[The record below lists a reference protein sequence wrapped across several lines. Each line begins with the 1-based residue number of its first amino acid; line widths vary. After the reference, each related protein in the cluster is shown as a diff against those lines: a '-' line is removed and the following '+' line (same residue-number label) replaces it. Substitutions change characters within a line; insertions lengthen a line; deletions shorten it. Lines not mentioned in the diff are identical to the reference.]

1 MGLFN
6 FGIGGI
12 ELKLEKYEFVPG
24 EVIKGHVS
32 LKLKKPIKA
41 RQLKI
46 ALFGT
51 RETRQHS
58 KVVVFGVRMRSG
70 AGSSYSKDYVFNFEK
85 PLDGEKEYL
94 QGEYDFELK
103 IPANVLEGPYGS
115 GALAT
120 VAKTAQ
126 FLGGA
131 LTNIKWF
138 VEASLDIPMGLDV
151 RKKIQINI
159 G

>member
-12 ELKLEKYEFVPG
+12 ELKLEKYEFAPG
-24 EVIKGHVS
+24 EAIKGHVS

-41 RQLKI
+41 RKVKI
-46 ALFGT
+46 ALLGLQ
-51 RETRQHS
+51 ETHQL
-58 KVVVFGVRMRSG
+58 RSG
-70 AGSSYSKDYVFNFEK
+70 PGPRRESNYIFNFEK

-115 GALAT
+115 SALAT

-131 LTNIKWF
+131 LTNIIWF

>member
-12 ELKLEKYEFVPG
+12 EVKLEKYEFAPG
-24 EVIKGHVS
+24 ETIKGHVS

-41 RQLKI
+41 RKVRI
-46 ALFGT
+46 ALLGLQ
-51 RETRQHS
+51 ENYQL
-58 KVVVFGVRMRSG
+58 RSG
-70 AGSSYSKDYVFNFEK
+70 SGPRQSSNYIFNFEK
-85 PLDGEKEYL
+85 PLDGKKEYL

-103 IPANVLEGPYGS
+103 IPANILEGPQFGKL
-115 GALAT
+115 GMLTKT
-120 VAKTAQ
+120 VGLFRGQTS
-126 FLGGA
+126 
-131 LTNIKWF
+131 NVKWF

-151 RKKIQINI
+151 RKKVQINI

>member
-12 ELKLEKYEFVPG
+12 ELRLEKYEFAPG
-24 EVIKGHVS
+24 EAIKGHVS

-41 RQLKI
+41 RKLGI
-46 ALFGT
+46 ALLGLQ
-51 RETRQHS
+51 ETHQL
-58 KVVVFGVRMRSG
+58 RSG
-70 AGSSYSKDYVFNFEK
+70 PSPRRESNYIFNFEK

-103 IPANVLEGPYGS
+103 IPANVLEGSYGS
-115 GALAT
+115 GALAA

>member
-41 RQLKI
+41 RKLGI
-46 ALFGT
+46 ALFGM
-51 RETRQHS
+51 RETRQLC
-58 KVVVFGVRMRSG
+58 
-70 AGSSYSKDYVFNFEK
+70 AGSGRSYSQDYVFNFEK

-103 IPANVLEGPYGS
+103 IPANVLEGSYGS

-120 VAKTAQ
+120 VAKAAQ

-131 LTNIKWF
+131 LTNTKWF